1 MLPPLAKGGQGTAVK
16 APPPLTGGGELSQV
30 GMVSIKE
37 VKVTKAIFITGTD
50 TGVGK
55 SIACAVIAL
64 LLRRQGCSVGIMK
77 PVTSGCLER
86 DGKLVSEDAELLS
99 FAAGVPLS
107 PDCTPYLLKAPLA
120 PSIAATLDGVRIDF
134 RTIKD
139 AYLRIAEQY
148 EYVIVEGAGGLMVPL
163 AGGLLMSDLA
173 AHLGLPIAVVA
184 RPGLGTINHTLLTT
198 FCARN
203 LGLEVKGVIIN
214 RYPAFPDQAAEY
226 APHLIASLC
235 GSQLLGV
242 FPEVVADDDKKV
254 VEGVADLLERD
265 PATAV
270 TLRELF
276 N

>member
-1 MLPPLAKGGQGTAVK
+1 M
-16 APPPLTGGGELSQV
+16 
-30 GMVSIKE
+30 
-37 VKVTKAIFITGTD
+37 TKAIFITGTD

-55 SIACAVIAL
+55 SIASAAIAM
-64 LLRRQGCSVGIMK
+64 LLRRQGHKVGIMK

-86 DGKLVSEDAELLS
+86 DGKLVSEDAELLG
-99 FAAGVPLS
+99 FAAGVPLT

-120 PSIAATLDGVRIDF
+120 PSMAASQEGVRIDF
-134 RTIKD
+134 QTIRE
-139 AYLRIAEQY
+139 AYLRIAEQS
-148 EYVIVEGAGGLMVPL
+148 EFVIVEGAGGLMVPL

-214 RYPAFPDQAAEY
+214 RYPEVPDQAAEY

-242 FPEVVADDDKKV
+242 FPEVVGEDDWRV
-254 VEGVADLLERD
+254 VQGVVALLERD
-265 PATAV
+265 PATAIM
-270 TLRELF
+270 LRELF
-276 N
+276 GLQG

>member
-1 MLPPLAKGGQGTAVK
+1 
-16 APPPLTGGGELSQV
+16 
-30 GMVSIKE
+30 
-37 VKVTKAIFITGTD
+37 VTKAIFITGTD

-55 SIACAVIAL
+55 SIASATIAM
-64 LLRRQGCSVGIMK
+64 LLRRQGHAVGVMK
-77 PVTSGCLER
+77 PVTSGCLES
-86 DGKLVSEDAELLS
+86 DGALVSQDADLLC
-99 FAAGVPLS
+99 FAAGIAHT

-120 PSIAATLDGVRIDF
+120 PSVAASLDGVRIDF
-134 RTIKD
+134 QVIRD
-139 AYLRIAEQY
+139 AYLRIAAKSDF
-148 EYVIVEGAGGLMVPL
+148 VIVEGAGGLMVPL
-163 AGGLLMSDLA
+163 VGGLLMSDLA
-173 AHLGLPIAVVA
+173 AHLSLPIAVVA

-214 RYPAFPDQAAEY
+214 QYPEFPDQAAEC

-242 FPEVVADDDKKV
+242 FPEVAGVDDRGV
-254 VEGVADLLERD
+254 VEGVVDLLERE

-270 TLRELF
+270 MLRELF